1 MESRGHQQIRNEA
14 KCDEEG
20 GKVQSQAKLRCTCPP
35 PRRWREG
42 KADALQCAL
51 TSASSWGGNVA
62 CGCHDDHA
70 ALSFQ
75 EPWLLSRRRATCPK
89 DLRIVCRRQFS
100 LDALGGCA
108 AGADRTCADRS

>member
-14 KCDEEG
+14 KCDEEEG

-51 TSASSWGGNVA
+51 TSASSWGGNVES
-62 CGCHDDHA
+62 DHVA
-70 ALSFQ
+70 ATMTTLHCLFKSPGF
-75 EPWLLSRRRATCPK
+75 
-89 DLRIVCRRQFS
+89 
-100 LDALGGCA
+100 
-108 AGADRTCADRS
+108 